1 MSWNAID
8 ALDDAR
14 WAAQSLLLPFDS
26 GRWLRLAVITF
37 FVAGGGSGAGGGS
50 NVSAPV
56 NPGPGPG
63 PGPITGGELPFGVDP
78 RTAFLAAGVVVVAL
92 LLVGLLWAFV
102 GAVMEFVLIEGLR
115 TRDVRVRGPFREFL
129 RQGLGLFLFRAV
141 IVVLLLAAFAVPVVS
156 IVLTANAVPLGVL
169 LLVPLLLAA
178 AFLGLLAA
186 VALRLTT
193 DFAVPAML
201 AEDRG
206 VVSAWR
212 RLLPLLRAE
221 WKEVGA
227 YLVVRLIAGVAAAIA
242 TGLVVTLL
250 AIVVAIPFLLVAAA
264 VFFALGGSIAALGGV
279 GAALLVVVGLLFL
292 LSVLAVGAVV
302 QVPVVAYFRYY
313 ALFFLGATDERLD
326 LVANLRGLGGAD
338 ADPTNDDG
346 DGPGAAV

>member
-14 WAAQSLLLPFDS
+14 WATQSLLLPFDA
-26 GRWLRLAVITF
+26 GRWLRLAVIAF
-37 FVAGGGSGAGGGS
+37 FVAGGGGGAGGGGNAS
-50 NVSAPV
+50 TSV
-56 NPGPGPG
+56 NPGSGPG
-63 PGPITGGELPFGVDP
+63 PGPITGGELPFGVTP
-78 RTAFLAAGVVVVAL
+78 RTAFLIAGVVVAAL

-115 TRDVRVRGPFREFL
+115 TRDVRVRGPFRGFL
-129 RQGLGLFLFRAV
+129 RQGLGLFLFRV
-141 IVVLLLAAFAVPVVS
+141 VVVVLVLAAFAVPVVL
-156 IVLTANAVPLGVL
+156 ILLAANAVPLGAL

-178 AFLGLLAA
+178 ALLGLLAA
-186 VALRLTT
+186 VVLRLTT
-193 DFAVPAML
+193 DFAVPTML

-227 YLVVRLIAGVAAAIA
+227 YLVVRLIAGIAAAIA
-242 TGLVVTLL
+242 TGLVVTLI
-250 AIVVAIPFLLVAAA
+250 AIVVAIPFVIVAVA
-264 VFFALGGSIAALGGV
+264 VFFGLGGSVATLGGV
-279 GAALLVVVGLLFL
+279 GVALLAVVGLLFL

-302 QVPVVAYFRYY
+302 QVPVVTYFRYY

-326 LVANLRGLGGAD
+326 LVADLRGLGGAD
-338 ADPTNDDG
+338 ADPDPGDS
-346 DGPGAAV
+346 DGPGTTV